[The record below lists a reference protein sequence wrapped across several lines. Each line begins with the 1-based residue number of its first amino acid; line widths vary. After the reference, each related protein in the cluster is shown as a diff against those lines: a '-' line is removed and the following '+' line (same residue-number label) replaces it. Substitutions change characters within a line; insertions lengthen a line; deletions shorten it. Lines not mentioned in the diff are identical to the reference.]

1 MLLTTDK
8 LAKNMHGS
16 VNIEKYGNLHRIE
29 ERNDKK
35 DETDATRMAT
45 TSTTTRSAIRTRSI
59 TSKCQPQ
66 EQKVKVHRIET
77 HIRTM
82 DGI

>member
-29 ERNDKK
+29 ERNDR
-35 DETDATRMAT
+35 TDATRMAT

-66 EQKVKVHRIET
+66 EQKVKVHRIEIEI